1 MFFLFCMLK
10 MFTSHTRYTS
20 LISGSSREF
29 VGFDTEAD
37 EFIIRCIWERAAE
50 FFPKLRDISLEDFIR
65 NRKVRVGLRPY
76 SMSLASNA
84 SKILETGVWNDH
96 KT

>member
-1 MFFLFCMLK
+1 M
-10 MFTSHTRYTS
+10 
-20 LISGSSREF
+20 
-29 VGFDTEAD
+29 GFDTEAD

-76 SMSLASNA
+76 SKFFASNA
-84 SKILETGVWNDH
+84 QENA
-96 KT
+96 